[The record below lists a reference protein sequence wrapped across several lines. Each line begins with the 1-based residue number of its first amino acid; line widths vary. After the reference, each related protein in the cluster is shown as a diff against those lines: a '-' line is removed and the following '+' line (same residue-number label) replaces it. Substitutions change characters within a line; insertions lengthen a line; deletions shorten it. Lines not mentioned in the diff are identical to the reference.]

1 MTGRRYA
8 KFPDGARRSGLVLLL
23 VGAAVVGAGRPAVA
37 AGPDLSKLVV
47 VIYPG
52 ESDTAPGIIQLNEAL
67 RSTFAGQAAGYI
79 EVRNEYANTDRLHDA
94 KFMEAQ
100 VALLKQKYSGR
111 KVDLV
116 IAGLSSGL
124 DFTLRYRDE
133 LFPGVPVIFVAVD
146 QREVLARRLP
156 PDVIGTPIRMDLAP
170 TLDLA
175 LQFHPDTR
183 QVFVVA
189 GNSTFDQ
196 QWVEEAQRTFH
207 PYENRVHFVY
217 LTGLPMDELLSRVGN
232 LPEHSVVYFLH
243 MHRDGTGRPTFSA
256 EVLDQLAARAN
267 APIYGHVNTY
277 VGRGLVGGRVFSF
290 QAEGTNAARLAQ
302 RVLAGEEPSAMS
314 IPATSDTVCMFDWR
328 QLQKW
333 GIEER
338 ALPPGSVVQFKEAT
352 FWDSYRRP
360 VIGIITICA
369 IQTLLIV
376 GLLLHRAKRR
386 RAEAAERESEAR
398 FRLMAD
404 AAPVL
409 MWVAGLDKGGTYFNR
424 SWREFT
430 GRSLEHELGD
440 GWAAG
445 IHPDD
450 RARCLDVYA
459 TCFDAREP
467 LEMVYRLRRHD
478 GEYRWVLDQGVPR
491 FTSGG
496 QFVGYVGAS
505 LDITDRR
512 RTEDELRASQR
523 DLRALAGRLIEAQE
537 AERRRIARELHDD
550 LSQGLALLAVE
561 LDIVARRPPAMTAE
575 VVGYLR
581 AFSARVRELAAD
593 VHDLSHQLHPSKVE
607 HLGLL
612 TSVQGLCQELGQHR
626 GLTVAF
632 AHRDVPEAI
641 PLAIALCLYRILQ
654 EALNNV
660 IKHGHTDQARVE
672 LVGTPRGLRLQVTD
686 DGAGFDL
693 GAKADGGLGL
703 VSMRERLALVGGRLV
718 VDSRPGSGTRINVCV
733 PLEEAGPVQGAP
745 AADPCEDELVAS
757 GSHAEESP

>member
-1 MTGRRYA
+1 
-8 KFPDGARRSGLVLLL
+8 
-23 VGAAVVGAGRPAVA
+23 
-37 AGPDLSKLVV
+37 
-47 VIYPG
+47 
-52 ESDTAPGIIQLNEAL
+52 
-67 RSTFAGQAAGYI
+67 
-79 EVRNEYANTDRLHDA
+79 
-94 KFMEAQ
+94 
-100 VALLKQKYSGR
+100 
-111 KVDLV
+111 
-116 IAGLSSGL
+116 
-124 DFTLRYRDE
+124 
-133 LFPGVPVIFVAVD
+133 
-146 QREVLARRLP
+146 
-156 PDVIGTPIRMDLAP
+156 
-170 TLDLA
+170 
-175 LQFHPDTR
+175 
-183 QVFVVA
+183 
-189 GNSTFDQ
+189 
-196 QWVEEAQRTFH
+196 
-207 PYENRVHFVY
+207 
-217 LTGLPMDELLSRVGN
+217 
-232 LPEHSVVYFLH
+232 
-243 MHRDGTGRPTFSA
+243 
-256 EVLDQLAARAN
+256 
-267 APIYGHVNTY
+267 
-277 VGRGLVGGRVFSF
+277 
-290 QAEGTNAARLAQ
+290 
-302 RVLAGEEPSAMS
+302 
-314 IPATSDTVCMFDWR
+314 
-328 QLQKW
+328 
-333 GIEER
+333 
-338 ALPPGSVVQFKEAT
+338 
-352 FWDSYRRP
+352 
-360 VIGIITICA
+360 
-369 IQTLLIV
+369 
-376 GLLLHRAKRR
+376 
-386 RAEAAERESEAR
+386 
-398 FRLMAD
+398 
-404 AAPVL
+404 
-409 MWVAGLDKGGTYFNR
+409 
-424 SWREFT
+424 
-430 GRSLEHELGD
+430 
-440 GWAAG
+440 
-445 IHPDD
+445 
-450 RARCLDVYA
+450 VYA
-459 TCFDAREP
+459 TCFDAQEP